1 MGKGGESMSSSAYD
15 YLHLASKAPATAN
28 SATEAK
34 YVIVLFVEIGEGL
47 VAGGDRFVQH
57 P

>member
-1 MGKGGESMSSSAYD
+1 MSSSAYD